1 MVHFPLSIA
10 LTPFL
15 ALSPSG
21 FYLFQ
26 LANTFG
32 IYRSMSGYSSAHIV
46 DQLVS
51 ASMHLSL
58 MLAHLNPQ
66 SQKILDELKRMFL
79 YTNERRLIGVRKER
93 EITIDDLE
101 QLPERMRLSSV
112 VGEFYYDVNE
122 PLFLLR
128 AIARMIW
135 RPMIPLYI
143 LGSLGS
149 IIDVS
154 TSIMDSRIL
163 RFIDLPSEFNWY
175 EGYVAVVLA
184 FVLKIVSYQAERV
197 QSYAYEETQRVV
209 SALKLELF
217 RLPLTNTGL
226 RKGRTLE
233 TARNN
238 TYRIVWGIQSLQ
250 SVFATIVGAITAL
263 IPIYSQIGWL
273 VVVPLGMM
281 LAITVLEWMLT
292 KLVGESYLWSSNM
305 YYYYRYS
312 GRVDEIYHNAKSIK
326 MFGWERMYVDPG
338 LQKHWK
344 KYEYREP
351 KVWYAPIAKTA
362 WFLFDILSMLSRQ
375 LSTYLAVYAFSMINS
390 GHTAAAAGISNADM
404 FQLDMLMNDFQ
415 YHVETLTWRIRS
427 FRMLIESIY
436 KIEKVLKGDFVESLA
451 HHSIG
456 SGADKQDTATEPDA
470 ADGAEPSDGSR
481 GPSILV
487 DGCDF
492 NWKKKKPVLKD
503 ISLSVGGGELVAVV
517 GKTGSGKSSLLL
529 SICGEVERTKGAGAV
544 FGSIALMEQSPWIM
558 NDTVRE
564 NILFGREFDEDHYNR
579 VVEACALADDIKVW
593 TNGDR
598 TVIGERGINI
608 SGGQCARLALA
619 RTVYSK
625 ADIYV
630 LDDPLSAVDAH
641 VKRHILDHVI
651 MDSGL
656 LGGKIRVLSVNA
668 ESLLPFFNQ
677 VVRLGD
683 GTALV
688 TQQTPQE
695 YSPVASKPFADKD
708 DGDDDDGDAAS
719 DVSSTVAAD
728 SLPTTPTM
736 GTGGNKE
743 NNSVG
748 PGEAVAETEADTKAK
763 EDKDKPDDD
772 SKPKIREWDKWDN
785 MRYVFRI
792 CGLPILATIV
802 FSGVFSPI
810 SVFIIDGYKMD
821 TLKENSRS
829 RGADNAAV
837 LKYLRIGMVK
847 QVTMRLL
854 KKVEKFIQTGI
865 SDMFLDSR
873 IKNMFVS
880 NLIHVPLSFFDG
892 TTRQDISS
900 AYNKSTDAISLQIP
914 SFLMNGLS
922 MVLGASLAVYR
933 VGTNAPHLLLVVPL
947 FVWAGSK
954 QSSLFNSTFESLES
968 ISRDVRVEQ
977 NRTDDIIADGKRLI
991 RLYDVE
997 SHFTKMHMSDSDKG
1011 RQTDLPFRLLID
1023 FLGTMY
1029 DLMFNLSLSLFR
1041 VSIIAQ
1047 KQVLGHQISSA
1058 EFVTFTELA
1067 NVLIGYLR
1075 RITQLPASALKFNGR
1090 VNMFRHYISIERER
1104 LFVGNAVVPPAGWPA
1119 SGRLEF
1125 CDFSM
1130 KYRDDLEYVLKSVS
1144 LSISPGEK
1152 IGIVGRTGAGKSSL
1166 SRVLFRLVDSST
1178 CEGSIVIDGVN
1189 IFDMNIGDLRPRLGT
1204 IPQESTLFGGTFRQN
1219 LDPLLEYSIEDMW
1232 AALGKC
1238 GIVGQVQPKRR
1249 RTNSSNNSDDYEDDE
1264 HSEYWEE
1271 VKEEVKEWEAEWVGS
1286 SWRMRAFLLLFIS
1299 KPKLKRRKSL
1309 ATRRQGLNRFAGYG
1323 NFSSG
1328 QQQLF
1333 SLCRLLM
1340 RKRRIIVLDEATA
1353 DVDLETDQEMQ
1364 RLFREEFRHCTV
1376 LTIAHRL
1383 ETIMNSDRIIVMDKG
1398 SVAEF
1403 GPPKELIEQ
1412 GGLFAE
1418 LVKANDFEK

>member
-1 MVHFPLSIA
+1 MLDIGGLASQARTLWSVAFYPAIDAVVVLMAVIVAFGRNKKAGIYSLTNPTAQCCYTMLCVFAAIQCKSWTMVHFPLSIA
-10 LTPFL
+10 LIPFL
-15 ALSPSG
+15 ALSPGG

-32 IYRSMSGYSSAHIV
+32 IYRSMSGYASAHIV

-79 YTNERRLIGVRKER
+79 YTNERRLMRVRKER

-233 TARNN
+233 SARNY
-238 TYRIVWGIQSLQ
+238 TYRIVWGIESLQ

-292 KLVGESYLWSSNM
+292 KLVGESYLWNSNM

-390 GHTAAAAGISNADM
+390 SNSAAGISNADM

-415 YHVETLTWRIRS
+415 YHVETLAWRMRS
-427 FRMLIESIY
+427 FRMLIESNY

-456 SGADKQDTATEPDA
+456 SGADKQGTKVEPDA
-470 ADGAEPSDGSR
+470 AEPSDGSR
-481 GPSILV
+481 AASILV

-492 NWKKKKPVLKD
+492 NWKKKKAVIKD
-503 ISLSVGGGELVAVV
+503 ISLSVGDGELVAVV

-529 SICGEVERTKGAGAV
+529 SICGEVERTKGTGAV

-579 VVEACALADDIKVW
+579 VIEACALADDIKVW
-593 TNGDR
+593 TNGDK
-598 TVIGERGINI
+598 TMIGERGINI

-641 VKRHILDHVI
+641 VKRHILDNVI

-656 LGGKIRVLSVNA
+656 LSGKIRVLSVNA

-677 VVRLGD
+677 VVRLDD
-683 GTALV
+683 GTAVV

-695 YSPVASKPFADKD
+695 YSPVASKLFTDKD
-708 DGDDDDGDAAS
+708 DGDNDDDGDTAS

-736 GTGGNKE
+736 GTGENKE
-743 NNSVG
+743 NDSAES
-748 PGEAVAETEADTKAK
+748 GETAAETKTE
-763 EDKDKPDDD
+763 EDKEKSDDD

-821 TLKENSRS
+821 TLKENSKS

-847 QVTMRLL
+847 QVTIRLL

-922 MVLGASLAVYR
+922 MILGASLAVYR

-954 QSSLFNSTFESLES
+954 QSSLFNSTFKSLES

-1067 NVLIGYLR
+1067 NVLINYLR

-1090 VNMFRHYISIERER
+1090 VNMFRHYINIERER
-1104 LFVGNAVVPPAGWPA
+1104 LVVDNAVVPSAEWPT

-1125 CDFSM
+1125 RDFSM
-1130 KYRDDLEYVLKSVS
+1130 KYRDDLEYVLKNVS
-1144 LSISPGEK
+1144 LSINPGEK
-1152 IGIVGRTGAGKSSL
+1152 VGIVGRTGAGKSSL

-1178 CEGSIVIDGVN
+1178 CEGSIVIDGIN

-1219 LDPLLEYSIEDMW
+1219 LDPLLEYNIEDMW
-1232 AALGKC
+1232 SALGKC
-1238 GIVGQVQPKRR
+1238 GIV
-1249 RTNSSNNSDDYEDDE
+1249 
-1264 HSEYWEE
+1264 
-1271 VKEEVKEWEAEWVGS
+1271 
-1286 SWRMRAFLLLFIS
+1286 
-1299 KPKLKRRKSL
+1299 
-1309 ATRRQGLNRFAGYG
+1309 
-1323 NFSSG
+1323 
-1328 QQQLF
+1328 
-1333 SLCRLLM
+1333 
-1340 RKRRIIVLDEATA
+1340 
-1353 DVDLETDQEMQ
+1353 
-1364 RLFREEFRHCTV
+1364 
-1376 LTIAHRL
+1376 
-1383 ETIMNSDRIIVMDKG
+1383 
-1398 SVAEF
+1398 
-1403 GPPKELIEQ
+1403 EQ
-1412 GGLFAE
+1412 
-1418 LVKANDFEK
+1418 